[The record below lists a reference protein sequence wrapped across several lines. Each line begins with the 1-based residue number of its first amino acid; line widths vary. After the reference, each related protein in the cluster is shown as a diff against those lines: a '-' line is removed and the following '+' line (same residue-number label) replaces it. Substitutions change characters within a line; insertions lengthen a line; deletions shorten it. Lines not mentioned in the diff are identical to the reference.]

1 VHASHPAPVTRA
13 GFRSAPDGQSFPPE
27 SLLGPIG
34 HTPLLRLERIG
45 SELPPGVELWGKAE
59 FLNPTGSVKDRAAYG
74 IVLAALASVELAP
87 GRTLIDASSGNTGI
101 SYAMLGARLGFPV
114 EICLPRT
121 ASEERIQRLRA
132 YGAEV
137 IFTDPAEGTDGAQ
150 REARR
155 RAAGDPA
162 RYYYADQYNH
172 PANPEAHYRGTGPEI
187 WEQTAGQITHFVAGV
202 GTGGTISGAGRFLKE
217 SSPAV
222 RIIGVEPEG
231 PMHGIEGLK
240 HLPTAL
246 RPGTYDARWVD
257 QTIRVAT
264 EDAQEMARRLA
275 REEGLFVGTSSG
287 AAVAAMISTAKP
299 LKGLAVL
306 VAILPDGGDRY
317 LSERYWEE
325 IA

>member
-1 VHASHPAPVTRA
+1 VHASHPAPV
-13 GFRSAPDGQSFPPE
+13 APVVFHSGSRGGTPPPE
-27 SLLGPIG
+27 SLIGPIG
-34 HTPLLRLERIG
+34 NTPLLRLERIG
-45 SELPPGVELWGKAE
+45 GELAPDVELWGKAE
-59 FLNPTGSVKDRAAYG
+59 FLNPTGSVKDRAAYR
-74 IVLAALASVELAP
+74 IVLAALSTGELSP
-87 GRTLIDASSGNTGI
+87 SRTLIDASSGNTGI

-114 EICLPRT
+114 TICLPRT
-121 ASEERIQRLRA
+121 ASAERLLRLRA

-155 RAAGDPA
+155 RATEDPG
-162 RYYYADQYNH
+162 RYCYADQYNH

-187 WEQTAGQITHFVAGV
+187 WEQTGGRITHFVAGV
-202 GTGGTISGAGRFLKE
+202 GTGGTISGVGRFLKE
-217 SSPAV
+217 RSRAV
-222 RIIGVEPEG
+222 RIVGVEPDG

-257 QTIRVAT
+257 ETVRVAT
-264 EDAQEMARRLA
+264 EGAQEMARRLA

-287 AAVAAMISTAKP
+287 AAVAAMISTGGA
-299 LKGLAVL
+299 LKGPAVL

-317 LSERYWEE
+317 LSDRYWEE
-325 IA
+325 SR

>member
-1 VHASHPAPVTRA
+1 M
-13 GFRSAPDGQSFPPE
+13 
-27 SLLGPIG
+27 
-34 HTPLLRLERIG
+34 ERIG
-45 SELPPGVELWGKAE
+45 RGLPPDVELWGKAE

-74 IVLAALASVELAP
+74 IVLAALSSGELSP

-114 EICLPRT
+114 SICLPRT
-121 ASEERIQRLRA
+121 ASAERVQRLRA

-137 IFTDPAEGTDGAQ
+137 IYTDPAEGTDGAQ

-155 RAAGDPA
+155 RASEDAG

-187 WEQTAGQITHFVAGV
+187 WGQTAGRVTHFVAGV
-202 GTGGTISGAGRFLKE
+202 GTGGTISGVGRFLRE
-217 SSPAV
+217 TSPNV
-222 RIIGVEPEG
+222 RIIGVEPDG

-257 QTIRVAT
+257 ETIRVAT

-287 AAVAAMISTAKP
+287 AAVAAMITTAGP
-299 LKGLAVL
+299 LRGPAVL

-317 LSERYWEE
+317 LSDRYWEE
-325 IA
+325 AR